1 MYPICKLS
9 TMKLLI
15 AEDDLMLVK
24 AIEFK
29 LKREGYDLVIVNDG
43 REALL
48 KIASEKPDIIISDI
62 MMPFINGLEIIST
75 VRNDMK
81 LDTPIIMLTS
91 VGLEKT
97 VLEAFELGADD
108 FMTKPFS
115 PNELVVRIRKIITSR
130 KLQ

>member
-1 MYPICKLS
+1 
-9 TMKLLI
+9 MKLLI

>member
-1 MYPICKLS
+1 
-9 TMKLLI
+9 MKLLI

-97 VLEAFELGADD
+97 VLKRTDNFINC
-108 FMTKPFS
+108 MM
-115 PNELVVRIRKIITSR
+115 ISR
-130 KLQ
+130 NGKNKFTHSNKRNNQ